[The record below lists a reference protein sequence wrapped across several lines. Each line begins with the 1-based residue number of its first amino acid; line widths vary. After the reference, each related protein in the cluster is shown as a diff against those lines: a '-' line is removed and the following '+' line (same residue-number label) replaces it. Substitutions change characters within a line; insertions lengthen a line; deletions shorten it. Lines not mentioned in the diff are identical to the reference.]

1 MNLVKSLVIGL
12 TFLAAE
18 AMGQINVTNSMTAD
32 EAVQYL
38 LGPGVTYF
46 NAQFTGNA
54 LQLGQLTGLGAPSNF
69 TIPEGVVICTD
80 DVVTLDPAGVVGAI
94 TPDIATQ
101 ADLLSVAQS
110 VPPMIG
116 QTFTITSVH
125 NVAMLEFDFI
135 ATGNTLNFNY
145 IFGSDEYLTFVNS
158 QYNDVFAFFL
168 SGPGITGPYASPPA
182 FPGGAV
188 NIAAVPN
195 SNPPL
200 PITISSVNNVL
211 NASYYIDNTSHVDIS
226 SNGYTASL
234 LAEHPLQ
241 CGSTYH
247 IRLAIADCGDQS
259 LQSFVCFAAG
269 SLNTGIGGQA
279 VSINSSLNPTSFNL
293 PENTIF
299 EGNDNLDCRTF
310 KVMLTPYN
318 CSNGQ
323 DTIHIQYS
331 NQSAQEGVDFFSN
344 LPSTII
350 INPGDTIYHTIHAV
364 NDGIFENGS
373 SISGY
378 PGLRGEYVDV
388 LYISSLELST
398 QIDSITQRVWILE
411 EDSESN
417 FSFITDTAHFC
428 DAQDLAIYL
437 DRGDSNEVSPCGDCL
452 ENYNIPY
459 MSNYFW
465 TETFCPDINDGSMMA
480 ISVSGTVE
488 VCCDV
493 FEIYDGNSINAPVIF
508 SWGEGSSLPGTLSIS
523 QQFVSSDTSGCI
535 TYSISPDVSVNSII
549 TIDVNS
555 ESPYD
560 PDVYSNYYQIN
571 WIDEY
576 ENLVSTEWHYVADND
591 SLHEITAVVEN
602 FCGTIWKDSLVII
615 PYEAPHILGA
625 ENGIYYIDFCGQYT
639 AYLPQIQGGLGPFDW
654 YDYSQVFDID
664 TLNNQIIWNG
674 VFENVG
680 IGFVDQC
687 GSWSGGPLSGM
698 DTIIV
703 RTKVD
708 YYLWNQDSLNCIG
721 ETTPLILASW
731 DEYAPNSDFFVQNV
745 NSELLITNG
754 TFLCCGYDTISQLS
768 YGEYHFQIV
777 DELGCQSDE
786 TIIVWEPEANIDQII
801 GQMDIIPFTEYTYSI
816 NQVIGASYDWEV
828 SGGNVISGQGTNV
841 IQVMWSNSPGY
852 INVECDLPNGCIES
866 DTLNID
872 LTNGWLELGKSM
884 NEFKVVFEA
893 EFIQVISGCDR
904 FEVSVYN
911 SLGLSIYDKIA
922 NENLII
928 NTSEWSSGVYLLE
941 LKSSNRSTVFRFLKT

>member
-1 MNLVKSLVIGL
+1 MKLSRNLLLGL
-12 TFLAAE
+12 SFMITSAI
-18 AMGQINVTNSMTAD
+18 GQINVTNDLTAD
-32 EAVQYL
+32 QAVQYL
-38 LGPGVTYF
+38 LGSNVAYF
-46 NAQFTGNA
+46 NAQFTGNTI
-54 LQLGQLTGLGAPSNF
+54 QLGRLTWLGSPSNF
-69 TIPEGVVICTD
+69 TIPEGVIICTD
-80 DVVTLDPAGVVGAI
+80 DAVTLSPDGVVDPI
-94 TPDIATQ
+94 IPDLNIQ
-101 ADLLSVAQS
+101 DDLLAVAQS

-125 NVAMLEFDFI
+125 NVAMLEFDFV
-135 ATGNTLNFNY
+135 ATGNALNFNY
-145 IFGSDEYLTFVNS
+145 IFGSDEYLTFVNT

-168 SGPGITGPYASPPA
+168 SGPGITGPYASPSG

-188 NIAAVPN
+188 NIASVPY

-200 PITISSVNNVL
+200 PITVSSLNNVL
-211 NASYYIDNTSHVDIS
+211 NPTYYIDNQINIDIN
-226 SNGYTASL
+226 SNGYTASM

-259 LQSFVCFAAG
+259 LQSFVCLEAG

-279 VSINSSLNPTSFNL
+279 VSINSSLSPTSFNL

-310 KVMLTPYN
+310 KVMLTPYI

-344 LPSTII
+344 LPSTIT

-373 SISGY
+373 SIPGY

-388 LYISSLELST
+388 TYISFLELSN
-398 QIDSITQRVWILE
+398 QIDSITQRVWIQE
-411 EDSESN
+411 DDSETN

-428 DAQDLAIYL
+428 DNQDLSVYIH
-437 DRGDSNEVSPCGDCL
+437 RGDSNEVSSCGECID
-452 ENYNIPY
+452 NYNIPY
-459 MSNYFW
+459 MTNYFW
-465 TETFCPDINDGSMMA
+465 TETFCPDVNDGSMME
-480 ISVSGTVE
+480 ISVSGTIE
-488 VCCDV
+488 ACCDV
-493 FEIYDGNSINAPVIF
+493 FTIYDGNSISAPILF
-508 SWGEGSSLPGTLSIS
+508 SWGEGSSLPGTLSTS
-523 QQFVSSDTSGCI
+523 QQFVSTDISGCI
-535 TYSISPDVSVNSII
+535 TYSINPDVSVNPII

-555 ESPYD
+555 VSPND
-560 PDVYSNYYQIN
+560 PDIYSNYYQIN

-576 ENLVSTEWHYVADND
+576 EELVSNEWHYVADND
-591 SLHEITAVVEN
+591 SLHEITTVIES
-602 FCGTIWKDSLVII
+602 FCGITWNDSIVIM
-615 PYEAPHILGA
+615 PYEAPHIVGA

-654 YDYSQVFDID
+654 YDYSPVFDID

-687 GSWSGGPLSGM
+687 GSWSGGPWSGM

-708 YYLWNQDSLNCIG
+708 YYLWNQDSLNCFD

-731 DEYAPNSDFFVQNV
+731 DEYAPNSDFFVQDV
-745 NSELLITNG
+745 NSELLISNG

-768 YGEYHFQIV
+768 GGEYHFQIV

-786 TIIVWEPEANIDQII
+786 TLIVWEPEANIDQII
-801 GQMDIIPFTEYTYSI
+801 GQMDIIPFNEYTYSI
-816 NQVIGASYDWEV
+816 NQVIGASYNWEV
-828 SGGNVISGQGTNV
+828 SGGNVMSGQGTNV

-852 INVECDLPNGCIES
+852 IYVECVLPNGCIES

-872 LTNGWLELGKSM
+872 LTNGWLELGTAM
-884 NEFKVVFEA
+884 NEFKVLFEG
-893 EFIQVISGCDR
+893 EFIEVILCCDR

-911 SLGLSIYDKIA
+911 SLGLNIFDTIA
-922 NENLII
+922 NENLKI
-928 NTSEWSSGVYLLE
+928 NSSEWSSGVYFLE
-941 LKSSNRSTVFRFLKT
+941 LKSNSRRRVFRFLKS